1 MHAFSRSLARAVKN
15 ARDKMNLTQDKV
27 RELVDTNTRTISSI
41 ENGKSNTRMNILYP
55 LVRALRID
63 PNEIFYPETVAD
75 SSVKHQ
81 LRALIE
87 NCSDEEAA
95 ALLTTSESVLR
106 VLRKQNAG
114 RVEEKKS
121 LSPLG

>member
-15 ARDKMNLTQDKV
+15 ARYKMNLTV
-27 RELVDTNTRTISSI
+27 GELVETNTRTISSI
-41 ENGKSNTRMNILYP
+41 ENEKSNTRMNILYP
-55 LVRALRID
+55 LVRVLRID

-81 LRALIE
+81 LRVLIE

-95 ALLTTSESVLR
+95 ALLTTFESVLR

-114 RVEEKKS
+114 KVEEKKS
-121 LSPLG
+121 LSPL

>member
-15 ARDKMNLTQDKV
+15 ARYKMNLTQEQV
-27 RELVDTNTRTISSI
+27 GELVETNTRTISSI
-41 ENGKSNTRMNILYP
+41 ENEKSNTRMNILYP
-55 LVRALRID
+55 LVRVLRID

-81 LRALIE
+81 LRVLIE

-95 ALLTTSESVLR
+95 ALLTTFESV
-106 VLRKQNAG
+106 VLHTHNLKDSAWFQ
-114 RVEEKKS
+114 K
-121 LSPLG
+121 L

>member
-1 MHAFSRSLARAVKN
+1 
-15 ARDKMNLTQDKV
+15 
-27 RELVDTNTRTISSI
+27 
-41 ENGKSNTRMNILYP
+41 MNILYP
-55 LVRALRID
+55 LVRVLRID

-75 SSVKHQ
+75 FSVKHQ

-114 RVEEKKS
+114 KVEEKKS